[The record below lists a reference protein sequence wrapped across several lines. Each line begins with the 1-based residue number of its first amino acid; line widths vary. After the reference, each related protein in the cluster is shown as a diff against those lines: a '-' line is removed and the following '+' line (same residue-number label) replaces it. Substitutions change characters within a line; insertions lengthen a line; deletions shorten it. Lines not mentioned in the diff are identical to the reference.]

1 MDSTSADRGV
11 QPARHPVPRWRARR
25 LARRPLLAIAAAT
38 AVAAIV
44 TLAQRATS
52 ADVLRKESTIAMR
65 QYVTLETPRS
75 EALDGDIR
83 LPATLQ
89 GAAESP
95 LYARANGYVAQW
107 TKDIGSHVEKGEL
120 LARIDAPEIDQ
131 QLAEAVAARRLAAAG
146 FTLASSTS
154 DRWKTLRQQDLVPQQ
169 ELDEREAAE
178 AQAQATLAASEAN
191 VARLRQM
198 VAYERVVA
206 PFAGVVT
213 QRNIEVGELVGPGAP
228 GPARPLFTL
237 TQTSPLRVSIQVPQA
252 AAADISV
259 GTKVAVKAADFGGKT
274 IDSTV
279 IRTAGALDATT
290 RSLQVEIEL
299 PNADG
304 KLLPGAYVQVKI
316 PGGAAKVVTLPG
328 STLLFRPQGPVV
340 AVVDHERVRLRPV
353 LVGRDLGSR
362 FELAGVAVSDRVVL
376 NPPDSLADGDVVTV
390 VAAPPPKASAAH
402 AS

>member
-1 MDSTSADRGV
+1 MESTSADRGV
-11 QPARHPVPRWRARR
+11 QAARRPVPRWRTRR
-25 LARRPLLAIAAAT
+25 LARRPLLAIAAVA
-38 AVAAIV
+38 AVAAAV
-44 TLAQRATS
+44 TLAQRASYAT
-52 ADVLRKESTIAMR
+52 ALKKESTIATR
-65 QYVTLETPRS
+65 QYVTLETPRN

-89 GAAESP
+89 GTAESP

-107 TKDIGSHVEKGEL
+107 TKDIGAHVEKGEL

-131 QLAEAVAARRLAAAG
+131 QLAEAVAASRLAAASL
-146 FTLASSTS
+146 TLARSSS
-154 DRWKTLRQQDLVPQQ
+154 ERWKTLRQQDLVPQQ

-198 VAYERVVA
+198 VAFERVVA
-206 PFAGVVT
+206 PFSGVVT
-213 QRNIEVGELVGPGAP
+213 RRNVELGELVGPAAP
-228 GPARPLFTL
+228 GAARPLFTL

-259 GTKVAVKAADFGGKT
+259 GTKVAVKVADFGGRT

-279 IRTAGALDATT
+279 VRTAGALDAAT

-340 AVVDHERVRLRPV
+340 AVVDHERVRLQPV
-353 LVGRDLGSR
+353 VVGRDLGSR
-362 FELAGVAVSDRVVL
+362 FELAGVSIADRVVL
-376 NPPDSLADGDVVTV
+376 NPPDSLADGDIVTA
-390 VAAPPPKASAAH
+390 VAAPAPKASAPH